1 MASTIQVR
9 VDADLNPRSTANPY
23 KALTEQQIL
32 ARLEKARE
40 HAAQGMYKDAAEVS
54 RGMREKYGV

>member
-1 MASTIQVR
+1 MKTFPLEIKR
-9 VDADLNPRSTANPY
+9 TTANPY

-40 HAAQGMYKDAAEVS
+40 HAAQGMYQDASEVS
-54 RGMREKYGV
+54 RGMREKYGL